1 MTAKGEEEE
10 TEALEEDTLE
20 LGWLQESGRVYRIQ
34 LLVMSKG
41 TESLK
46 IKIPVEGK
54 SIIMKV
60 DSGACRSVIHIDDYK
75 ELFSDVE
82 VEPVNFKLKIVTGEN
97 VIIVGQIL
105 VNVKYEKKQ
114 FMLLLVVLRSKSRF
128 IPLLGR
134 NWLNIFNPNWKNA

>member
-1 MTAKGEEEE
+1 MP
-10 TEALEEDTLE
+10 
-20 LGWLQESGRVYRIQ
+20 
-34 LLVMSKG
+34 KG

-82 VEPVNFKLKIVTGEN
+82 VEPVNFKLKVVT
-97 VIIVGQIL
+97 
-105 VNVKYEKKQ
+105 
-114 FMLLLVVLRSKSRF
+114 R
-128 IPLLGR
+128 
-134 NWLNIFNPNWKNA
+134 